1 MDLDW
6 LLQNDKTACTNMD
19 CSGSC
24 TGSEVM
30 NYYAL
35 DSDGDGWGTQGAG
48 YHCSAEANTVENTI
62 SDLGTSSAGYYVLVS
77 GDIDESCP
85 CSENTPAACFD
96 CQGNCK
102 YYDHTFSVNN
112 PNYIGDDTTPINLTN
127 TCTDGTL
134 GCDVCDVC
142 GGPGYTWFPDN
153 DGDEFGTGDSA
164 SGCSGSVGYTW
175 RGGDNDDCC
184 YCDNNE
190 LKNTSLDGQICYD
203 DCGNCVSSTSVSGC
217 NSTTYGGDGY
227 KANCMDL
234 DWLLQNDK
242 TSCSNMDCSGSCTGS
257 EKMNYYALDSDGD
270 GWGTQ
275 GAGYHCSG
283 NDSTI
288 EATGTSDLGSQ
299 PGYYVIQSG
308 DIDESCPCT
317 ENTLSGC
324 FDCLNNCKF
333 SGPFTINENYIGDDT
348 APVSLTYTCSDS
360 TLGCDECGT
369 CNGIGKP
376 SWYLDSDGD
385 GLGDPSNTTADCS
398 QPLGYVLDYSDLQP
412 NCATNNNDECD
423 VCAGDGFAAKC
434 TDLNYLIQNYDS
446 TGTCVSMDCSGVC
459 TVSGGGSGTAIMGY
473 YFEDTDGDGIGG
485 SSIGYS
491 CSNDANLPESAVTE
505 GGDLDDNVSCSSNS
519 FDICNICDGTN
530 EDNSS
535 CSVFGLD
542 KIACEAE
549 TNAVWTASF
558 SGPNVDCTGGC
569 DVGIDFLGACNCEGE
584 SCIGIC
590 GYDDCGVCIGNNK
603 AKDCEGTCFGSVVV
617 DQCGICNGAGQVDL
631 FGDCVLVVFPG
642 DTDMDG
648 DVDEN
653 DLNPIVQYWGQKV
666 SPRKQ
671 IDYNGSPVLSTYD
684 WVPQVKKLGRSQRE
698 NECLE
703 YVDANSDGIINIWD
717 VTAVFKNKNKPT
729 HNFRPLTEASCA
741 ETLVREK
748 VQLYSEIYN
757 GLPDGSLKSE
767 LESEFGFSELPDKFI
782 LDQNYPNPFNPN
794 TTISFSISEI
804 KSVTLDIINLKGEI
818 VFHRKFGDLE
828 PGFYNQVWDASQ
840 QGTGMYFSR
849 LHIGDKILYT
859 RKMVFIK

>member
-127 TCTDGTL
+127 TCTDG
-134 GCDVCDVC
+134 
-142 GGPGYTWFPDN
+142 
-153 DGDEFGTGDSA
+153 
-164 SGCSGSVGYTW
+164 
-175 RGGDNDDCC
+175 
-184 YCDNNE
+184 
-190 LKNTSLDGQICYD
+190 
-203 DCGNCVSSTSVSGC
+203 
-217 NSTTYGGDGY
+217 
-227 KANCMDL
+227 
-234 DWLLQNDK
+234 
-242 TSCSNMDCSGSCTGS
+242 
-257 EKMNYYALDSDGD
+257 
-270 GWGTQ
+270 
-275 GAGYHCSG
+275 
-283 NDSTI
+283 
-288 EATGTSDLGSQ
+288 
-299 PGYYVIQSG
+299 
-308 DIDESCPCT
+308 
-317 ENTLSGC
+317 
-324 FDCLNNCKF
+324 
-333 SGPFTINENYIGDDT
+333 
-348 APVSLTYTCSDS
+348 